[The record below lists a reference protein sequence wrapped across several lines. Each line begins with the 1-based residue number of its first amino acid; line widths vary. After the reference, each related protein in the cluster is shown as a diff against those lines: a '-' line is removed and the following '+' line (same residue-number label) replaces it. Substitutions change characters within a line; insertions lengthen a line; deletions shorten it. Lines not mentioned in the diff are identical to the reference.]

1 MHAIADCAAIISL
14 SENVPPSLS
23 SSRFQNR
30 YELNAPLQYYLPLR
44 LPFHDCLIYM
54 AFSPY
59 MYLLSYWSGIGLT
72 YHFLMLSTFFYLP
85 SGTLSTAD
93 DEHRART

>member
-54 AFSPY
+54 AFSPLHVLAVVLERY
-59 MYLLSYWSGIGLT
+59 RTDISFLDVVYILLSAKQDII
-72 YHFLMLSTFFYLP
+72 
-85 SGTLSTAD
+85 D
-93 DEHRART
+93 C